1 MKWRRALGI
10 GIAIVCLLL
19 LVCILYLSFADLGHH
34 KARIEALVTHYTGR
48 DFAIEG
54 DLRLRVFPTLTLVA
68 ERARF
73 ANASWGSKPQMVEV
87 GHLEAEIDTWSLLS
101 GPIDVRKVALS
112 DVRVLLE
119 QNRDGRGNW
128 IIREPA
134 TDALPADKEE
144 SEEEP
149 AERTR
154 FPIVIEKAQLDDV
167 RVSWRARGKP
177 ELLVRLDAL
186 TIVPGLNDL
195 LGLDGR
201 GMIDEYPISLQGEA
215 GPIPSLLAG
224 RDMQMKLK
232 GSLGRLGLDVN
243 GKFGDLD
250 PLDGVDLRIKATG
263 QDFGA
268 MLARFGLPAV
278 ATGALAVDAKL
289 KDAGKRT
296 QFDLVASAGDL
307 AAKANGTLAGLY
319 LRGSDIRFDVTAA
332 DAARLARV
340 FGVENIPAEPL
351 SASGR
356 VMPSRKE
363 IRFEALKA
371 QLAGNSA
378 QLDGTI
384 KRGRDAAIELR
395 FDVGL
400 ANLANLRQG
409 LPQQPLQAKGDFAL
423 DAQHLALGNLAGSLG
438 ENRFQGS
445 FSMARAEPWRIE
457 ADLASPHLDLTPYL
471 PQPPADP
478 NAGAAGAARKSP
490 AREPKPAHEK
500 DRLLFTDTPLP
511 IRQLR
516 GTEAKIHLAVGE
528 LLASGK
534 SLKDLD
540 GTVIVDRAH
549 VEVKARATGSLE
561 GTVQVGASVEPT
573 DTDGARLALNLG
585 LENVRAGLDMKDMER
600 TEVPPLS
607 LDLDLVTRGIS
618 PREMATNAN
627 GHILVTQG
635 AGKTKANFLNVIG
648 GDVINQLRGKLNPFK
663 AQDPF
668 TQLDCTVVR
677 ADIVNGAVT
686 VEPVLMQTQK
696 VTVAAKGK
704 LNLHDEHLTVDFD
717 TRPRKGIGVSPGM
730 FTNPFIRLEGTL
742 MNPRI
747 AVGGKGAASAGVA
760 AATGGLSVIAG
771 GFIDRLRGEANM
783 CKRALAKATEPRK
796 S

>member
-1 MKWRRALGI
+1 MKLRRVFGFSIAFI
-10 GIAIVCLLL
+10 GVAL

-34 KARIEALVTHYTGR
+34 KKRIEAVVTHYTGR
-48 DFAIEG
+48 DFVIEG
-54 DLRLRVFPTLTLVA
+54 DLRLRIFPRLTLIV

-101 GPIDVRKVALS
+101 GPIDVRKVELN

-119 QNRDGRGNW
+119 QNREGRGNW
-128 IIREPA
+128 ILREPRADAA
-134 TDALPADKEE
+134 TADK
-144 SEEEP
+144 P
-149 AERTR
+149 DDAPPERTQ
-154 FPIVIEKAQLDDV
+154 FPVVIEKALLENV

-177 ELLVRLDAL
+177 ELLVQLDAL
-186 TIVPGLNDL
+186 TISPGLNTL
-195 LGLDGR
+195 LTLDGR
-201 GMIDEYPISLQGEA
+201 GKVDEYPISVMGEA
-215 GPIPSLLAG
+215 GPIESLLKG
-224 RDMQMKLK
+224 RDIQMNVK
-232 GSLGRLGLDVN
+232 GTLGRLRLDVD

-250 PLDGVDLRIKATG
+250 PLDGVDLRVKATG
-263 QDFGA
+263 DDFGA
-268 MLARFGLPAV
+268 MLERFGLPVV
-278 ATGALAVDAKL
+278 ATGKLAVNARL
-289 KDAGKRT
+289 KDTGKRT
-296 QFDLVASAGDL
+296 QFDLDASAGDL
-307 AAKANGTLAGLY
+307 AAKANGTVAGLY
-319 LRGSDIRFDVTAA
+319 LRNSDIRFDASAA
-332 DAARLARV
+332 DAARLASV
-340 FGVENIPAEPL
+340 FGVEKIPAAPL
-351 SASGR
+351 TVSGR
-356 VMPSRKE
+356 VKPTRKE

-371 QLAGNSA
+371 QLAGTSA
-378 QLDGTI
+378 QVDGTLL
-384 KRGRDAAIELR
+384 RGRDPAIALR
-395 FDVGL
+395 FDVGIEDPS
-400 ANLANLRQG
+400 AWRAG
-409 LPQQPLQAKGDFAL
+409 LPRQPLLAKGDFTL
-423 DAQHLALGNLAGSLG
+423 DAQHLTLGNLAGSLG
-438 ENRFQGS
+438 GNQFQGS

-471 PQPPADP
+471 PAPVAEPSAGPTSKAGKPA
-478 NAGAAGAARKSP
+478 KQ
-490 AREPKPAHEK
+490 PKPAHDK
-500 DRLLFTDTPLP
+500 DQLLFTDSPLP

-516 GTEAKIHLAVGE
+516 GTEAKIHLAIG
-528 LLASGK
+528 LLEASGK

-561 GTVQVGASVEPT
+561 GTVQVNASVEPT
-573 DTDGARLALNLG
+573 EPDGARLALNLVV
-585 LENVRAGLDMKDMER
+585 ENVRAGLDMKEMER

-607 LDLDLVTRGIS
+607 LDLDLVTQGVS
-618 PREMATNAN
+618 PRQLAANSN

-704 LNLHDEHLTVDFD
+704 LNLHDEHITVDFD